1 MSSRLRSLNSSKISF
16 FAFQDII
23 TSVSGILIL
32 ITLIL
37 ATELERPRLQPAQV
51 TDPQLSRKLE
61 ETLRQQAE
69 ADLHNQQLQRL
80 VVEAETGPIPEKLAA
95 DIARLREQLVE
106 EKAKTARADAELA
119 AGLSAIEARDKALG
133 LTDIVLQIQRVIQET
148 ESIVSQN
155 VNVRQKMAELE
166 QRVVSVQSRLLKLR
180 EQNEKLW
187 IIPDRSG
194 STKEPILATV
204 SGTGVKMERFDRP
217 EQTKEFR
224 EVTASREFKSYLA
237 EIRPTDQYIVFLIK
251 PSGIELFEELEEI
264 AREKKFEVGFDAVE
278 ETREI
283 LFTTPPPVAEIPIPD
298 ASTGPTN
305 VGSGPTNSPPPTTSG
320 KESVPKPPATPEP
333 PAVTK
338 SWWQALLEWIGIK

>member
-80 VVEAETGPIPEKLAA
+80 VVEAETAPTPEKLAA

-194 STKEPILATV
+194 TTKEPILATV
-204 SGTGVKMERFDRP
+204 SASGVKMERFDHP
-217 EQTKEFR
+217 EQGKEFSKAN
-224 EVTASREFKSYLA
+224 ASSQFKSYLDG
-237 EIRPTDQYIVFLIK
+237 IRPTDQYVVFLIK
-251 PSGIELFEELEEI
+251 PSGIDLFERLVKL
-264 AREKKFEVGFDAVE
+264 ARNREFEVGFDAVE
-278 ETREI
+278 EAREI
-283 LFTTPPPVAEIPIPD
+283 QFTTPPPVEEIPVPD
-298 ASTGPTN
+298 ASTTSTN
-305 VGSGPTNSPPPTTSG
+305 VNSTQTNSPPAATSG
-320 KESVPKPPATPEP
+320 KESVPKPPATTAP
-333 PAVTK
+333 PPITK
-338 SWWQALLEWIGIK
+338 SWWQLFLEWIRIN

>member
-37 ATELERPRLQPAQV
+37 ATDLDRPTPPANPVNDPELL
-51 TDPQLSRKLE
+51 RKLE

-69 ADLHNQQLQRL
+69 VDVRNQQLQRL
-80 VVEAETGPIPEKLAA
+80 IVAAETEPTPEKLTN
-95 DIARLREQLVE
+95 DIIRLRKEIE
-106 EKAKTARADAELA
+106 DEKANSARADAELA
-119 AGLSAIEARDKALG
+119 AILSENAARDKALG
-133 LTDIVLQIQRVIQET
+133 LTAMVLQIQQVNQEAN
-148 ESIVSQN
+148 SLVSQN
-155 VNVRQKMAELE
+155 VMVRQRMAELE
-166 QRVVSVQSRLLKLR
+166 QRVVNAQSRLLKLR

-187 IIPDRSG
+187 IIPDKSG

-338 SWWQALLEWIGIK
+338 SWWQLFLEWIRIN